1 MRGLAAKPG
10 RRHIVGDDRRRTHPD
25 RVRRT
30 GGAGKAPVESD
41 HHVGSRTGGDRT
53 GLPTGKARV
62 RPRKT
67 RSRKYGTMK
76 PMKTTLEIPDALFRQ
91 AKTVAAQKGI
101 PLREL
106 VTEAL
111 TDKLRTKQEVDKP
124 WMSSFGGLSHL
135 REETRR
141 INQII
146 RDEFETIEPEDRL

>member
-1 MRGLAAKPG
+1 
-10 RRHIVGDDRRRTHPD
+10 
-25 RVRRT
+25 
-30 GGAGKAPVESD
+30 
-41 HHVGSRTGGDRT
+41 
-53 GLPTGKARV
+53 
-62 RPRKT
+62 
-67 RSRKYGTMK
+67 MK

>member
-1 MRGLAAKPG
+1 
-10 RRHIVGDDRRRTHPD
+10 
-25 RVRRT
+25 
-30 GGAGKAPVESD
+30 
-41 HHVGSRTGGDRT
+41 
-53 GLPTGKARV
+53 
-62 RPRKT
+62 
-67 RSRKYGTMK
+67 
-76 PMKTTLEIPDALFRQ
+76 MKTTLEIPDALFRQ

-101 PLREL
+101 PLRAL

-124 WMSSFGGLSHL
+124 WMSSVGGVSHL

>member
-1 MRGLAAKPG
+1 
-10 RRHIVGDDRRRTHPD
+10 
-25 RVRRT
+25 
-30 GGAGKAPVESD
+30 
-41 HHVGSRTGGDRT
+41 
-53 GLPTGKARV
+53 
-62 RPRKT
+62 
-67 RSRKYGTMK
+67 MK
-76 PMKTTLEIPDALFRQ
+76 PMKTTLEIPDALFRL

-124 WMSSFGGLSHL
+124 WMGSFGGLSHL